1 MITFFAKFSIFI
13 FLHFLCTAA
22 QNVTHGAVAMEIA
35 ECSQV
40 GADILSLGGN
50 AADAMIAGCLCVGT
64 IASYHSYSLM
74 LVKLA
79 VGGLEGEVSCLC
91 VRRMEPMRR

>member
-1 MITFFAKFSIFI
+1 MQVLKVFVFI
-13 FLHFLCTAA
+13 LSLVLSLSA
-22 QNVTHGAVAMEIA
+22 QNLTHGAVAMEIA

-74 LVKLA
+74 LVKLT